1 MKPSLS
7 QRTLTYDERKAA
19 EAAFRGLPSDPRW
32 SQAARTVYEG
42 LISVLRKDNQNG
54 QNGEAAESTPVAPT
68 EATAVPNNDQR
79 VPGVVESSPLS
90 ASHRPDKPGTAS
102 QEDLRSSLQSRE
114 AAVQAGLLVDVTAQA
129 QALGL
134 PLPVGIT
141 KALWNVA
148 VATAQE
154 VPEEQQALRVRDILM
169 ALRLRLAVAQPLL
182 PLFEFPV
189 LLALPPDSVPQ
200 ICSLLALAHEDQ
212 DSQQSLTLVLRNEV
226 SAIITPFTN

>member
-1 MKPSLS
+1 MKSNLS

-32 SQAARTVYEG
+32 SQAARSVYEG
-42 LISVLRKDNQNG
+42 LISVLRKDNQS
-54 QNGEAAESTPVAPT
+54 GEAAEPTPVSPT
-68 EATAVPNNDQR
+68 EAAAVPDSQHEAT
-79 VPGVVESSPLS
+79 ESAPSLV
-90 ASHRPDKPGTAS
+90 SHLPAEPDTAS
-102 QEDLRSSLQSRE
+102 QKDLRSSLQSRE
-114 AAVQAGLLVDVTAQA
+114 EAVQAGLLVDVTAQA

-154 VPEEQQALRVRDILM
+154 VPEEQQAVRVRDILI

>member
-1 MKPSLS
+1 MKSNLS

-32 SQAARTVYEG
+32 SQAARSVYEG
-42 LISVLRKDNQNG
+42 LISVLRKDDKYG
-54 QNGEAAESTPVAPT
+54 GADEPTPVAPT
-68 EATAVPNNDQR
+68 ETAAVPDGQQETTESAPSP
-79 VPGVVESSPLS
+79 VPHLPAE
-90 ASHRPDKPGTAS
+90 PDTAS
-102 QEDLRSSLQSRE
+102 WQDLRSSLQSRE
-114 AAVQAGLLVDVTAQA
+114 EAVRAGLLVDVTAQA
-129 QALGL
+129 RALGL
-134 PLPVGIT
+134 PLPVSIT

-148 VATAQE
+148 VATGQE
-154 VPEEQQALRVRDILM
+154 VPEEEQAVRVRDILI

-200 ICSLLALAHEDQ
+200 ICSLLALAHEDR

>member
-54 QNGEAAESTPVAPT
+54 QAAEPTPAAPT
-68 EATAVPNNDQR
+68 EVTAVPNNDQG

-90 ASHRPDKPGTAS
+90 ASHRPDEPDTAS

-154 VPEEQQALRVRDILM
+154 VPEEQQAVRVRDILM

-200 ICSLLALAHEDQ
+200 ICSLLALAHDNQ

>member
-1 MKPSLS
+1 M
-7 QRTLTYDERKAA
+7 
-19 EAAFRGLPSDPRW
+19 
-32 SQAARTVYEG
+32 YEG

-54 QNGEAAESTPVAPT
+54 QNGEAAESAPVAPT
-68 EATAVPNNDQR
+68 ETTAVPDNEQG
-79 VPGVVESSPLS
+79 VQEQEVVESS
-90 ASHRPDKPGTAS
+90 ASHLPAEPDTAQ
-102 QEDLRSSLQSRE
+102 QEGLRSSLQSRE
-114 AAVQAGLLVDVTAQA
+114 EAVRAGLLVDVTVQA

-141 KALWNVA
+141 RALWNVA
-148 VATAQE
+148 VATAHE
-154 VPEEQQALRVRDILM
+154 VPEEQQAMRVRDILM

-182 PLFEFPV
+182 PLFEFPA

-200 ICSLLALAHEDQ
+200 ICSLLALAHADQ